1 MAAPRFRAAIVD
13 LDGTMVDT
21 LGDFEVA
28 LNRTLADLDLPGVSR
43 ALVERTVGKGSE
55 HLIRS
60 VLTHQ
65 LTLPEVQACA
75 GRSADAL
82 YQPAWARYQH
92 HYRQINGA
100 HSQVYPGVTEG
111 LQALQAMGWALACLC
126 ATLWPWGITSAQELV
141 LQPSDRLTE
150 RLSPEAQRAAP
161 TFVSGDRITGQ
172 TGVNTV
178 VEGQAE
184 LRRHDTIIRA
194 DRLEHDT
201 ASDTAKAQGQVR
213 INRLGNVFEGPSLTL
228 KLDTF
233 EGEFEQPRFEFL
245 KQGGQGDASRIEFI
259 NEDVAVAHDVR
270 YSTCQR
276 PPLGAWTPDW
286 MVTASRIEFDNVEE
300 TGTATNGVLRFK
312 GVPLLAS
319 PWISFPLSDR
329 RKSGVLPPTINIDN
343 QSGLEL
349 TVPYYLNL
357 APNRDATLYPTL
369 MTKRGLDLGGEYRY
383 LERDYGG
390 TLRGAYMASDRL
402 RDRDRWSASIQH
414 VQGLDGIAGSSPI
427 GLRANINRVSDD
439 NYWRDF
445 PRSGSTFTQ
454 RLLPSEVALNSRLD
468 EWQLQGGVYAWQT
481 LQDTSAPIVAP
492 YDRAQ
497 LTASRTPYALSLGAL
512 GTWSAQI
519 SADVTRF
526 DSPDVAI
533 QTNGANGTRSLAV
546 ARLERLWQ
554 APGWFVKPGLQ
565 LHARHYSF
573 DAALSDGR
581 RSASYLLPT
590 LSLDTG
596 LVFERDTQLFGKAAI
611 QTLEPRVF
619 YTRTPRRTQSALPV
633 YDTALYDFNLAS
645 VFTSNPYSG
654 HDRMAD
660 LHAITTGLTSRLIDA
675 ESGAELASIG
685 VAQRRRLSD
694 QTVNLGE
701 TSASQRDS
709 DLLFGAS
716 LNWSAQWA
724 LNGTLQYSTELRE
737 SVRTTLG
744 MRYQPGPY
752 RVLSAA
758 YRLQRNVTPE
768 SEQIDLAWQWPLSD
782 LFGRPATRTPGTQAL
797 GAGQWYSV
805 GRINYSIPDRKVVD
819 LVAGFEYDGGCW
831 IGRVVLARLQQSRS
845 TANQS
850 ILFQLEFTGFS
861 RIGSNPL
868 QTLRNNIP
876 RYQYLREEVNP
887 PSRFERYE

>member
-1 MAAPRFRAAIVD
+1 MGAYSTKGGAQGAPNPESRTIRFMPVTHR
-13 LDGTMVDT
+13 LP
-21 LGDFEVA
+21 A
-28 LNRTLADLDLPGVSR
+28 LLR
-43 ALVERTVGKGSE
+43 ALR
-55 HLIRS
+55 
-60 VLTHQ
+60 
-65 LTLPEVQACA
+65 
-75 GRSADAL
+75 
-82 YQPAWARYQH
+82 PA
-92 HYRQINGA
+92 
-100 HSQVYPGVTEG
+100 PP
-111 LQALQAMGWALACLC
+111 GWALACLC
-126 ATLWPWGITSAQELV
+126 ATLWPWGITAAQGLALE
-141 LQPSDRLTE
+141 PSDRLAE
-150 RLSPEAQRAAP
+150 RLSDEAQRAAP
-161 TFVSGDRITGQ
+161 TFVSGDRISGQ
-172 TGVNTV
+172 TDVNTV
-178 VEGQAE
+178 VEGNAE
-184 LRRHDTIIRA
+184 LRRHDTVIRA
-194 DRLEHDT
+194 DKLTHQL
-201 ASDTAKAQGQVR
+201 ASDTATAEGQVR

-233 EGEFEQPRFEFL
+233 EGEFQQPRFEFL
-245 KQGGQGDASRIEFI
+245 KQGGQGDASRIDFI

-343 QSGLEL
+343 QSGLEVSL
-349 TVPYYLNL
+349 PYYLNL

-383 LERDYGG
+383 LESDHVG

-402 RDRDRWSASIQH
+402 RSRDRWSASIQH
-414 VQGLDGIAGSSPI
+414 VHGLDGLAGSGPI
-427 GLRANINRVSDD
+427 GLRANLNRVSDD
-439 NYWRDF
+439 DYWRDF

-454 RLLPSEVALNSRLD
+454 RLLPNEVALNTRVGDWSLN
-468 EWQLQGGVYAWQT
+468 GGVYAWQT
-481 LQDTSAPIVAP
+481 LQDLTAPIVAP

-497 LTASRTPYALSLGAL
+497 VSASRSPYALSLG
-512 GTWSAQI
+512 GFGVWSAQL
-519 SADVTRF
+519 SGDVTRF
-526 DSPDVAI
+526 DSPQVAL
-533 QTNGANGTRSLAV
+533 QRNGRNGTRSLAI
-546 ARLERLWQ
+546 ARLERTWQ
-554 APGWFVKPGLQ
+554 TPGWYVKPALQ
-565 LHARHYSF
+565 MHARHYSF
-573 DAALSDGR
+573 DAALPDGR
-581 RSASYLLPT
+581 RSAGFIVPT
-590 LSLDTG
+590 VSLDSG
-596 LVFERDTQLFGKAAI
+596 LVLERDSTLFGTAAV

-619 YTRTPRRTQSALPV
+619 YSRTPYRNQNSLPA
-633 YDTALYDFNLAS
+633 YDTALYDFNLAT
-645 VFTSNPYSG
+645 VYTSNPYSG
-654 HDRMAD
+654 HDRLAD
-660 LHAITTGLTSRLIDA
+660 LHAVTVGLTSRLIDRD
-675 ESGAELASIG
+675 SGVELASIG

-701 TSASQRDS
+701 AAATERASDI
-709 DLLFGAS
+709 LFGGT
-716 LNWSAQWA
+716 LNWSPQWA
-724 LNGTLQYSTELRE
+724 FNGTLQYSTQLGD

-744 MRYQPGPY
+744 ARYQPGPF

-782 LFGRPATRTPGTQAL
+782 LFGGTPAPMTSGSHGLGPGH
-797 GAGQWYSV
+797 WYSV

-831 IGRVVLARLQQSRS
+831 IGRVVLERLQQSRS
-845 TANQS
+845 TANQR